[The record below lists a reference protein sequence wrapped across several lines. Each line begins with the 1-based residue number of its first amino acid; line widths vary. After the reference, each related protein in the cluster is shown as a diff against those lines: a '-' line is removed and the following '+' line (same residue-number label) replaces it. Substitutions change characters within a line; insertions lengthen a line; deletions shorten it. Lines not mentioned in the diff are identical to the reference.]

1 MAHKQA
7 ILDTIVEGLYNSPV
21 DRIPD
26 DGEGTAQAILDE
38 LIAAGM
44 IAVDENKPDVVT
56 PTQGDMSQQDHTA
69 FILRI
74 FMYWVER
81 QAAKQVTVDLRDV
94 MARTRGR
101 QLQVALQGH
110 VFEARTI
117 ADLTLPTDEERR
129 MMQ

>member
-1 MAHKQA
+1 MARDQTPEEMVETTLYHAGVGNSGEVAAA
-7 ILDTIVEGLYNSPV
+7 IIEGL
-21 DRIPD
+21 RE
-26 DGEGTAQAILDE
+26 EGLLVED
-38 LIAAGM
+38 
-44 IAVDENKPDVVT
+44 KPDVVT